1 MLKLI
6 SLLRRPEGV
15 SKEAFRSWVL
25 DEHIVLARELPGLRS
40 YSVSIADAE
49 DSPYDCVN
57 ELYFDDEEARAAAF
71 ASDVGKAVG
80 ADAAAHASERV
91 HLVTTEY
98 QQQI

>member
-6 SLLRRPEGV
+6 SLLRRPEGT

-40 YSVSIADAE
+40 YSVSIVEAE

-57 ELYFDDEEARAAAF
+57 EMYFDDEEARAAAF
-71 ASDVGKAVG
+71 ASEAGKAAG

-98 QQQI
+98 PQQL

>member
-6 SLLRRPEGV
+6 SLLRRPEGM
-15 SKEAFRSWVL
+15 SKEDFRTWVL
-25 DEHIVLARELPGLRS
+25 DEHVVLARQLPGLRS
-40 YSVSIADAE
+40 YTVSLTDDGDGA
-49 DSPYDCVN
+49 YDCVN

-71 ASDVGKAVG
+71 ASELGQAVA

-98 QQQI
+98 RQL

>member
-1 MLKLI
+1 VLKLI
-6 SLLRRPEGV
+6 SLLRRPEGT

-40 YSVSIADAE
+40 YSVSIVDAE

-57 ELYFDDEEARAAAF
+57 EMYFDDEAARAAAF
-71 ASDVGKAVG
+71 ASEAGKAAG

-98 QQQI
+98 QQQL

>member
-6 SLLRRPEGV
+6 SLMRRAEGMT
-15 SKEAFRSWVL
+15 KEDFSAWVL
-25 DEHIVLARELPGLRS
+25 DEHTAIARDLPGLRA
-40 YSVSIADAE
+40 YSVSITGSG

-57 ELYFDDEEARAAAF
+57 EMYFDDEEARAAAF
-71 ASDVGKAVG
+71 ASEVGQKAA

-98 QQQI
+98 KQL